1 VSIGFVKKKSVL
13 IDFNTKQ
20 WYDIQTLISKCQ
32 VTRAADIAM
41 P

>member
-1 VSIGFVKKKSVL
+1 VSVGFVKKKSVL

-20 WYDIQTLISKCQ
+20 WYDILTLIRKCQ
-32 VTRAADIAM
+32 VTYTADIAM